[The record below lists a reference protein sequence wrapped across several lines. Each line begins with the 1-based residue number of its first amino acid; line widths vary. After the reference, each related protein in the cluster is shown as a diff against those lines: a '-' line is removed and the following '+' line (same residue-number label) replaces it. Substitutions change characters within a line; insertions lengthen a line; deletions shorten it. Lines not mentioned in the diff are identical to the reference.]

1 MSETLCD
8 LSQDLERDLNTYV
21 MLVYQ
26 PRFVCAHCG
35 RAANKKK
42 NLCHPKRIQL
52 VANMDKDEAE

>member
-8 LSQDLERDLNTYV
+8 LSQDLERDLNAYV

-42 NLCHPKRIQL
+42 TCAIQRGY
-52 VANMDKDEAE
+52 N